1 MNIKMKRIV
10 YLLIV
15 LMVTLS
21 FSNFKVVEAAT
32 VELNVPSSVTEGD
45 TITASISG
53 KAEQWNLTLKANGTT
68 IASTNNLTNEGSEI
82 SISKS
87 GTYKTTEA
95 GNVTFTLTGDYSYTS
110 NGEVVVVDVN
120 TSRTVTVNKITPP
133 PSEEPEEP
141 DTPSEPETPTTPE
154 EPTTPSEPE
163 KPTTPEEPEKPS
175 EPEKPV
181 EEPNFTASNRV
192 MYATGDINLRASWST
207 ASEAT
212 RIEKD
217 TELTVTATSTN
228 TVNGYVWYRVSYNGQ
243 TKYVAAYLL
252 TDVKPEEEEK
262 KSDNA
267 FLKSLTVEGQEI
279 LPTFDKEVTSYS
291 VQVKNDVTE
300 LDIKAVAEDEKA
312 TVDVKGN
319 KDLKEGENTLTVS
332 VSAED
337 GTIKIYEIKVTR
349 LKAEPLGLTSL
360 KIKDTNIE
368 NKFKTDVYEYSIDI
382 EDVSKLEIEA
392 IANDEKA
399 TVEILGNEDLQDG
412 ENIITIIVSSEDGEE
427 KVTYQIKANKEVKKV
442 EPIVEDK
449 KEPNNKIYFY
459 IAIVAILVIALIIV
473 VVYVIKNRNNE
484 SKYVFSGDYDDEPE
498 DLQEDFPEELPERK
512 ESRKEKYFFDND
524 DDFRDR
530 RGKHF

>member
-175 EPEKPV
+175 EPEKPAV
-181 EEPNFTASNRV
+181 VEPNFTASNRI

-207 ASEAT
+207 SSEAT

-291 VQVKNDVTE
+291 DIHIGELYENYPIFDSYDLGDDRTYQNYIFRKNEITKQDMET
-300 LDIKAVAEDEKA
+300 AF
-312 TVDVKGN
+312 TVYYKGN
-319 KDLKEGENTLTVS
+319 FCMVHE
-332 VSAED
+332 
-337 GTIKIYEIKVTR
+337 
-349 LKAEPLGLTSL
+349 
-360 KIKDTNIE
+360 
-368 NKFKTDVYEYSIDI
+368 
-382 EDVSKLEIEA
+382 
-392 IANDEKA
+392 
-399 TVEILGNEDLQDG
+399 
-412 ENIITIIVSSEDGEE
+412 
-427 KVTYQIKANKEVKKV
+427 QI
-442 EPIVEDK
+442 
-449 KEPNNKIYFY
+449 
-459 IAIVAILVIALIIV
+459 
-473 VVYVIKNRNNE
+473 
-484 SKYVFSGDYDDEPE
+484 PE
-498 DLQEDFPEELPERK
+498 DLLPILYYSGEG
-512 ESRKEKYFFDND
+512 KYMLLASA
-524 DDFRDR
+524 
-530 RGKHF
+530 KV